1 MLIMPSRGDRVYE
14 LLFIFCCNCVAI
26 FARFPRYSKVLV
38 QIGDFFINPFYVTPP
53 GKTVANISAL
63 FFLSQPS
70 QIPGL
75 SCGVNRFC
83 KVLFFCLLTAYARYR
98 QTDGRNCDLN
108 SGVLMICGLSNRAVA
123 NDLG

>member
-63 FFLSQPS
+63 FFYHNQARSLAYHAVSTDSVYSQ
-70 QIPGL
+70 
-75 SCGVNRFC
+75 
-83 KVLFFCLLTAYARYR
+83 LTRVIDR
-98 QTDGRNCDLN
+98 QTELR
-108 SGVLMICGLSNRAVA
+108 SQ
-123 NDLG
+123 

>member
-38 QIGDFFINPFYVTPP
+38 QIGDFFINPLYVTPP

-63 FFLSQPS
+63 FFFITTKPDPWPIMRCQ
-70 QIPGL
+70 QI
-75 SCGVNRFC
+75 
-83 KVLFFCLLTAYARYR
+83 LFTRSL
-98 QTDGRNCDLN
+98 
-108 SGVLMICGLSNRAVA
+108 RA
-123 NDLG
+123 L

>member
-83 KVLFFCLLTAYARYR
+83 KVLFFVYSQLTRVIDR
-98 QTDGRNCDLN
+98 QTDGIAISIAEC
-108 SGVLMICGLSNRAVA
+108 
-123 NDLG
+123 